1 MAMQIKAKPWRH
13 FAASEKEKGERERE
27 REGASATGSSRCSAM
42 TVVNVAT
49 LDCGQDDST
58 ADSSRMAMNPHC
70 LFKNYSI
77 MGAARWR
84 MLSFIKM
91 QFQGAQQQLQL
102 QQQQHF
108 IQIVAAAH
116 TKV

>member
-1 MAMQIKAKPWRH
+1 
-13 FAASEKEKGERERE
+13 
-27 REGASATGSSRCSAM
+27 
-42 TVVNVAT
+42 
-49 LDCGQDDST
+49 
-58 ADSSRMAMNPHC
+58 MNPHC

-77 MGAARWR
+77 MGAGRWR

-108 IQIVAAAH
+108 IRIVAAAH

>member
-1 MAMQIKAKPWRH
+1 
-13 FAASEKEKGERERE
+13 
-27 REGASATGSSRCSAM
+27 M

-77 MGAARWR
+77 MGAGSWR

-91 QFQGAQQQLQL
+91 QFQGAQRATTTT
-102 QQQQHF
+102 
-108 IQIVAAAH
+108 AATATTTTTIRTTLYPNCGSGTH
-116 TKV
+116 KSIIAL